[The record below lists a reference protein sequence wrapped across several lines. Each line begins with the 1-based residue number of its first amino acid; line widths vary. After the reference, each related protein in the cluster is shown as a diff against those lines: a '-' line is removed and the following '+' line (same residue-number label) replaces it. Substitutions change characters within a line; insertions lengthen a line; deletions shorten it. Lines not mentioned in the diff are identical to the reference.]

1 MPSALEPGLCAAH
14 TWSPTDEERG
24 SQTSHGSVAG
34 INIPE
39 PRPRKEYPQFQP
51 LFQPSLIPC
60 LYSATSEKNF
70 AHVVN
75 YFYEACFVLYY
86 YYIQM
91 C

>member
-1 MPSALEPGLCAAH
+1 MSPALCAYVG
-14 TWSPTDEERG
+14 SPTSTYLRAK
-24 SQTSHGSVAG
+24 SVAHSLVMAG

-39 PRPRKEYPQFQP
+39 LRPRREYPQFQP

-60 LYSATSEKNF
+60 LYSATSEKIF

-75 YFYEACFVLYY
+75 YFYEASFCALLLLYLF
-86 YYIQM
+86 QM